1 MKMTAL
7 VLGLFAAM
15 SLKTA
20 CAEKMINGELWR
32 DTDGV
37 HINAHGGGLLKDGDT
52 WYWYGEHKTE
62 GSKGNR
68 AQVGVGCYSS
78 KDLTTWK
85 NEGIALKV
93 SNEAG
98 HDIEKGCILERPK
111 VVKAPQ
117 TGKYVMY
124 FHLERKSLG
133 YEDARV
139 GIAVADKAT
148 GPFVFVKS
156 LWPNA
161 GDWPVNAKAE
171 ERTPEA
177 IAASKKVG
185 WVSGGVSDKGR
196 ENNLY
201 SGRVEQ
207 GQMSRDMTL
216 FVDGDTVWHIF
227 ASESNSTLHFAELT
241 KDCLGYTGKWYRVA
255 EKEWTEAPSVIK
267 RNGWYWLLGSGCT
280 GWNPNAARIYRARSI
295 AGPWERLGNP
305 CSGVNPQNGLG
316 PEKTWGAQST
326 FIFHDD
332 KTNRDIACF
341 DMWRPKNAIDGR
353 YVWLPI
359 EWNGENIPRISWC
372 EAAMEFAK
380 PCERKA
386 NETRVISPDFRNE
399 IKLYL
404 NPLAYEVKRD
414 GVTVVEK
421 SPLAL
426 DLANG
431 SLDGKGKTATLLYGE
446 YFGRVKAG
454 VYKKAEVD
462 LTGNWVFADF
472 GDWGVRIVARNDGVA
487 YRFET
492 KMDGKIKVVGE
503 TAALSMPDVN
513 ARCWANF
520 TDRFGCEETVPEAL
534 AAKDVRTDND
544 KKKMVYL
551 PFSYSTSGKAVLV
564 TESDVYDYPVLNLTR
579 SKKDGVSFDALF
591 SPWPSKTVHV
601 ANIGGWKVFKNLE
614 KGGRWVRVREH
625 ENYLVETDGTR
636 TYPWRTFVLADAS
649 EMSTFCEAD
658 IVWALARPQAKEHDF
673 SWIKP
678 GKVAWDWWNAFDNI
692 GDPEGCT
699 TKTYERFIDFASK
712 TGVEYV
718 ILDEGWSES
727 LNIWKYSPVVD
738 VPHLIRYAE
747 KKGVGIILWMAWAQA
762 VGEEARVV
770 EYFSKLGAKGFKVD
784 FMDRGDA
791 ECERFLWKFAEECR
805 KAKMLVD
812 YHGVHRPTGLSR
824 AYPNVINYEGVH
836 GLEQTK
842 WYEGAYDFMAND
854 VRQFYLRMTA
864 GQMDYTP
871 GAMDNYRIGK
881 YAGTNVHPGSMGTRA
896 RQMALMAM
904 YEAPLQMLCDS
915 PTNYEKNMECFRF
928 MAATPVVWTKTVGL
942 GGCPDTYAAIA
953 RKAKDGAWYAAA
965 ITDAQARGIEID
977 TAKFLEEGEWMAE
990 IFRDAPDADFEPTHY
1005 VHETK
1010 TVKRGEKILF
1020 NTAPGGGFVVKFT
1033 KRRLL

>member
-1 MKMTAL
+1 
-7 VLGLFAAM
+7 
-15 SLKTA
+15 
-20 CAEKMINGELWR
+20 
-32 DTDGV
+32 
-37 HINAHGGGLLKDGDT
+37 
-52 WYWYGEHKTE
+52 
-62 GSKGNR
+62 
-68 AQVGVGCYSS
+68 
-78 KDLTTWK
+78 
-85 NEGIALKV
+85 
-93 SNEAG
+93 
-98 HDIEKGCILERPK
+98 
-111 VVKAPQ
+111 
-117 TGKYVMY
+117 
-124 FHLERKSLG
+124 
-133 YEDARV
+133 
-139 GIAVADKAT
+139 
-148 GPFVFVKS
+148 
-156 LWPNA
+156 
-161 GDWPVNAKAE
+161 
-171 ERTPEA
+171 
-177 IAASKKVG
+177 
-185 WVSGGVSDKGR
+185 
-196 ENNLY
+196 
-201 SGRVEQ
+201 
-207 GQMSRDMTL
+207 
-216 FVDGDTVWHIF
+216 
-227 ASESNSTLHFAELT
+227 
-241 KDCLGYTGKWYRVA
+241 
-255 EKEWTEAPSVIK
+255 
-267 RNGWYWLLGSGCT
+267 
-280 GWNPNAARIYRARSI
+280 
-295 AGPWERLGNP
+295 
-305 CSGVNPQNGLG
+305 
-316 PEKTWGAQST
+316 
-326 FIFHDD
+326 
-332 KTNRDIACF
+332 
-341 DMWRPKNAIDGR
+341 
-353 YVWLPI
+353 
-359 EWNGENIPRISWC
+359 
-372 EAAMEFAK
+372 
-380 PCERKA
+380 
-386 NETRVISPDFRNE
+386 
-399 IKLYL
+399 
-404 NPLAYEVKRD
+404 
-414 GVTVVEK
+414 
-421 SPLAL
+421 
-426 DLANG
+426 
-431 SLDGKGKTATLLYGE
+431 
-446 YFGRVKAG
+446 
-454 VYKKAEVD
+454 
-462 LTGNWVFADF
+462 FADF
-472 GDWGVRIVARNDGVA
+472 GDWGVRIVARDDGVA
-487 YRFET
+487 YRIET
-492 KMDGKIKVVGE
+492 KMGGKIKVVGE

-513 ARCWANF
+513 ARSWANF

-534 AAKDVRTDND
+534 AAKDIRTDDD
-544 KKKMVYL
+544 KKKMMYL
-551 PFSYSTSGKAVLV
+551 PFAYSTEGKAVLI
-564 TESDVYDYPVLNLTR
+564 TESDVFDYPVWNLKR

-591 SPWPSKTVHV
+591 APWPEKTVHV
-601 ANIGGWKVFKNLE
+601 SNVGGWKVFKDHE
-614 KGGRWVRVREH
+614 KGGRWVRVRGH
-625 ENYLVETDGTR
+625 KDYLVETDGTR
-636 TYPWRTFVLADAS
+636 TYPWRTFVLADAAEVS
-649 EMSTFCEAD
+649 KFCEAD

-699 TKTYERFIDFASK
+699 TKTYERFIDFAAK

-718 ILDEGWSES
+718 IFDEGWSAS

-871 GAMDNYRIGK
+871 GAMNNYHIGR
-881 YAGTNVHPGSMGTRA
+881 YTGTNVHPGSMGTRC

-965 ITDAQARGIEID
+965 ITDAQARGIEFD
-977 TAKFLEEGEWMAE
+977 TAAFLEEGEWMAE

-1033 KRRLL
+1033 KK